1 MLQSA
6 ERKDYQDLLNKHRC
20 NIKKSW
26 QIIKTVIN
34 KRKHNAVCT
43 KFKCIDTTITDGND
57 VAYRFNKFVNIGA
70 SLAKNIP
77 VSDKK
82 TSDYMSHDV
91 LELFYL
97 SPVAEAEVDKITSNV
112 RDSAAGWDELKPS
125 IIKTVKDSI
134 KTPLA
139 HIGNL
144 SFDTGIFPVE
154 LKIAKIVPIF
164 KSGDECIFTNY
175 RPASLLPI
183 FSKIMERLMYD
194 RLISYMLKNHIL
206 FEYQFG
212 FQKGKSTLMAFITPV
227 DRITEALDNGDYVVG
242 VFLDFSKA
250 FDTVDHAILLDKMFI
265 YGVQTITLQWFKD
278 YLTGR
283 SQYVTYNG
291 FKSNNSEIKCGVPQG
306 SILGPLL
313 FLLYF
318 NDLALVYEACF
329 SILFADDSNM
339 FISRKDVQVMS
350 EKLNS
355 DMENIRQWLCCN
367 KLSLNV

>member
-1 MLQSA
+1 
-6 ERKDYQDLLNKHRC
+6 
-20 NIKKSW
+20 
-26 QIIKTVIN
+26 
-34 KRKHNAVCT
+34 
-43 KFKCIDTTITDGND
+43 
-57 VAYRFNKFVNIGA
+57 
-70 SLAKNIP
+70 
-77 VSDKK
+77 
-82 TSDYMSHDV
+82 MSHDV
-91 LELFYL
+91 LELCYL
-97 SPVAEAEVDKITSNV
+97 SPVAEAEVDKIISNF

-134 KTPLA
+134 KIPLA
-139 HIGNL
+139 HIDNL
-144 SFDTGIFPVE
+144 SFDAGMFPVE

-164 KSGDECIFTNY
+164 KSGDECTFTNY
-175 RPASLLPI
+175 RPVSVLPV

-194 RLISYMLKNHIL
+194 RLISYMLKHNIL

-212 FQKGKSTLMAFITPV
+212 FQKGKSTHMALITLV

-250 FDTVDHAILLDKMFI
+250 FDTVDHAILLDKMTI
-265 YGVQTITLQWFKD
+265 YGVRTIALKWFKD

-313 FLLYF
+313 FLLYI
-318 NDLALVYEACF
+318 NDLASVSEACF

-339 FISRKDVQVMS
+339 FISGKDVEVMS
-350 EKLNS
+350 EKLKS

-367 KLSLNV
+367 KLSLNVSKTHYMVFAPKKWGWFECKNTKYKYWTCFCH

>member
-1 MLQSA
+1 MFRSA
-6 ERKDYQDLLNKHRC
+6 ERKHHQDLLNEHRC
-20 NIKKSW
+20 NIIKSW

-43 KFKCIDTTITDGND
+43 QFKCNDTTITDGND
-57 VAYRFNKFVNIGA
+57 IANRFNNFFVNIGA
-70 SLAKNIP
+70 SLAKNIH

-97 SPVAEAEVDKITSNV
+97 SPVAEAEVDKIISNF

-175 RPASLLPI
+175 RPVSILPV

-194 RLISYMLKNHIL
+194 RLISYTLKNHIL

-212 FQKGKSTLMAFITPV
+212 FQKEKSTHMALITLV
-227 DRITEALDNGDYVVG
+227 DRITEALDNGDCVVG

-250 FDTVDHAILLDKMFI
+250 FDTVDHAILLDK
-265 YGVQTITLQWFKD
+265 
-278 YLTGR
+278 
-283 SQYVTYNG
+283 
-291 FKSNNSEIKCGVPQG
+291 
-306 SILGPLL
+306 
-313 FLLYF
+313 
-318 NDLALVYEACF
+318 
-329 SILFADDSNM
+329 ILFMA
-339 FISRKDVQVMS
+339 S
-350 EKLNS
+350 EL
-355 DMENIRQWLCCN
+355 
-367 KLSLNV
+367 